1 MREKMIKAFSL
12 FTPMALVCWYV
23 DEPGAALIV
32 GLIGFVANL
41 ELIKTKIKNN
51 GTIL

>member
-1 MREKMIKAFSL
+1 MIKAFSL

-23 DEPGAALIV
+23 EEPGAAVIV
-32 GLIGFVANL
+32 GLIGFIANL
-41 ELIKTKIKNN
+41 ELINKKIKNN